1 MFVNTNL
8 QLINI
13 SPRTS
18 GNRNFTVGRL
28 VDEERTYSQMVS
40 LINHSLTHTAKLRL
54 FELR

>member
-18 GNRNFTVGRL
+18 GNGNFTVGRL
-28 VDEERTYSQMVS
+28 VDEERTYSQMAS
-40 LINHSLTHTAKLRL
+40 LINHTLQHTAKFRL
-54 FELR
+54 F